1 MNQMS
6 LEKNPLIEDEIMY
19 FGGIGFHVPRYNER
33 HINTVNAIYRQ
44 LSENVYYID
53 REKFISGARE
63 RLSTISNSEVIIYG
77 HHNENLF
84 LGLLEFSKNKSRL
97 FSSDKG
103 LTLRMGNLA
112 DVRKEG
118 IDADRLFE
126 LAKKLF

>member
-1 MNQMS
+1 MS

>member
-1 MNQMS
+1 MN
-6 LEKNPLIEDEIMY
+6 LGKNPLIEDEIMN

-33 HINTVNAIYRQ
+33 HINSVNAIYRQ

-53 REKFISGARE
+53 REKFISRARE

>member
-1 MNQMS
+1 MS

-84 LGLLEFSKNKSRL
+84 LGLLESSKNKSRL

>member
-84 LGLLEFSKNKSRL
+84 LGLLESSKNKSRL